1 MTAALATLAERWGRP
16 AALALLLTA
25 VALAA
30 TWSDLPHRSSDSGWY
45 LQMARG
51 EAQDVPAPFAGRL
64 VHTGLARLLT
74 SAGMDAEWAFVA
86 VAVPAFWILL
96 TAIFGLHRWG
106 GVPATVTLMAVVGWF
121 AVALLRD
128 ATLPDVHAAAWLAVV
143 AVAAVTRS
151 LWTVPLLVG
160 AVFCRESLALF
171 ALVLAVMAWRD
182 GQPRFAVAV
191 AAAAVGGL
199 VLGAI
204 WSGAGN
210 VHGVGGVLY
219 LGTKA
224 VFNVSR
230 NVFGWELYVET
241 IDYCEPV
248 RTWTLPAW
256 VPAGNVREVGV
267 CGFNPRRP
275 LWLLISWSGIFG
287 ILPGWLWA
295 RRHQVR
301 AVWPEAPLWMRA
313 ALVYGLIMAL
323 LAPAAGTMLD
333 RLVGYGW
340 PAFWLAAPLLAGPVT
355 GERRQLVLLGIMQ
368 VAGSVGVMLLAWA
381 VPVSVPVL
389 AAAAVLGL
397 GLNTG
402 AALLV
407 GRSKTETTVRQLQ

>member
-1 MTAALATLAERWGRP
+1 MTAGPVNLRERWGRP
-16 AALALLLTA
+16 AALAFLLTA

-30 TWSDLPHRSSDSGWY
+30 VWSDLPHRSSDSGWY
-45 LQMARG
+45 LMMARG
-51 EAQDVPAPFAGRL
+51 EAQEVPAPFAGRL

-74 SAGMDAEWAFVA
+74 GAGMDAEWAFVA
-86 VAVPAFWILL
+86 VAVPAFWIML

-106 GVPATVTLMAVVGWF
+106 GVPATVTLVAVVGWF
-121 AVALLRD
+121 GAALLMD

-160 AVFCRESLALF
+160 AVLCRESLALF

-182 GQPRFAVAV
+182 GQPKFAVATAV
-191 AAAAVGGL
+191 AAVVGL

-210 VHGVGGVLY
+210 IHGVGGLIY
-219 LGTKA
+219 LATKA
-224 VFNVSR
+224 VFNLSR
-230 NVFGWELYVET
+230 NLVGLELYVET
-241 IDYCEPV
+241 IDYCEPI
-248 RTWTLPAW
+248 RTWTLPSW
-256 VPAGNVREVGV
+256 VPSGNVREVGV

-275 LWLLISWSGIFG
+275 LWLLISWCGIFG

-313 ALVYGLIMAL
+313 ALVYGLVVAL

-355 GERRQLVLLGIMQ
+355 GGRRLLVTLGVMQ
-368 VAGSVGVMLLAWA
+368 VVGSIGVMLLASSS
-381 VPVSVPVL
+381 PVSVPIL

-402 AALLV
+402 AAVLA
-407 GRSKTETTVRQLQ
+407 GRS